1 MTPRELSLVAAP
13 AAILEIVEAAI
24 RPVVLLDG
32 GSGSGKTSF
41 AAVLAARWKAA
52 RGEEPQVVSLDD
64 VYPGWH
70 GLAAGSAAIRR
81 ILAPSGAGYR
91 RWDWGAAAPTDWVS
105 IDPGRPILVEGC
117 GALTRGSAPL
127 ATCCVWL
134 ELDETT
140 RRHRALARDKGGYDP
155 YWDIWAAQ
163 EHEHW
168 RTNLPWTLADLT
180 IRAS

>member
-1 MTPRELSLVAAP
+1 VTPREVSLDAAP
-13 AAILEIVEAAI
+13 AAILEMVEAAV

-32 GSGSGKTSF
+32 GSGAGKTSL
-41 AAVLAARWKAA
+41 AAVIAERWKAV

-70 GLAAGSAAIRR
+70 GLAAGSAAMPQ

-91 RWDWGAAAPTDWVS
+91 RWDWGTATPTDWVS
-105 IDPGRPILVEGC
+105 IDPGRPVLVEGC
-117 GALTRGSAPL
+117 GALTRESAPL

-134 ELDETT
+134 ELNETV
-140 RRHRALARDKGGYDP
+140 RRYRALGRDKGGYDP

-168 RTNLPWTLADLT
+168 RANLPRRLADLT
-180 IRAS
+180 IQAS